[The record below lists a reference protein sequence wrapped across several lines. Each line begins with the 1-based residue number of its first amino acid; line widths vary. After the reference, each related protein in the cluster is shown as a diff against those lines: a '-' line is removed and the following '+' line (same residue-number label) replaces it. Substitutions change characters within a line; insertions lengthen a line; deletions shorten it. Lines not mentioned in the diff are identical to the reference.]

1 MYVIKIALFFFFF
14 FFCHGCKANLIITG
28 TSRFYFLLT
37 CFDFWEKRFFAKQ
50 RLIFFSA
57 GVTLKKKSWQCQE
70 TTWRRN
76 WCEVRKEKL
85 RSLPSIAK
93 TSGFSILVTAS
104 KLFLGKIKSV
114 NDIIKINAYE
124 KNVLLKTAKLDTA
137 KYFVVIADNDI
148 FSSQKFLPLK

>member
-14 FFCHGCKANLIITG
+14 FFCHGCKATLIITG

-50 RLIFFSA
+50 RLNIFSA

-85 RSLPSIAK
+85 RTLPSIAK

-104 KLFLGKIKSV
+104 RLFIS
-114 NDIIKINAYE
+114 DTIKINAYK

-137 KYFVVIADNDI
+137 KYLVVIADYDI

>member
-1 MYVIKIALFFFFF
+1 MYVIKIALFFFLF

-50 RLIFFSA
+50 GLNIFSI

-70 TTWRRN
+70 TAWRRN

-85 RSLPSIAK
+85 RTLPSIAK

-104 KLFLGKIKSV
+104 KLFISAT
-114 NDIIKINAYE
+114 IKINAYE

>member
-1 MYVIKIALFFFFF
+1 MYVIKIALFFFFL
-14 FFCHGCKANLIITG
+14 FFCHGCKATLIITG

-50 RLIFFSA
+50 GLNIFSI

-70 TTWRRN
+70 TAWRRN

-85 RSLPSIAK
+85 RTLPSIAK

-104 KLFLGKIKSV
+104 KLFISAT
-114 NDIIKINAYE
+114 IKINAYE

-137 KYFVVIADNDI
+137 KYLVLLPTTI
-148 FSSQKFLPLK
+148 SSLLKNISL

>member
-14 FFCHGCKANLIITG
+14 FFCHGCKATLIITG

-50 RLIFFSA
+50 RLNIFNI
-57 GVTLKKKSWQCQE
+57 GVTLRKKSWQCQE
-70 TTWRRN
+70 TAWRRN

-85 RSLPSIAK
+85 RTLPSIAK
-93 TSGFSILVTAS
+93 ASGFSILVTAS
-104 KLFLGKIKSV
+104 RLFIS
-114 NDIIKINAYE
+114 DTIKINAYK

-137 KYFVVIADNDI
+137 KYLVLLPTTISSLLKN
-148 FSSQKFLPLK
+148 FSL